1 MKDKGNVIKY
11 YIDESGNTGD
21 LIMTEDNLNFSGQE
35 YFTLACIGFEDNKL
49 KELEEFTKKL
59 RKKYKIQNKELK
71 FGKMKGIFGKKIGF
85 ILELLKYIEEDSKI
99 FIEIVDKK
107 YIIATNIVHC
117 LVNPPYFQLEKDSE
131 ENKQLHLVFSQW
143 IYTYIPND
151 FFINFSNISRT
162 PSEEGLNKLFD
173 DLIQII
179 EEIDSEMSSS
189 MIGNIKESIDDY
201 KIMKK
206 QYAKDRK
213 NLKNNKK
220 YYQRNKE
227 FLQRRKPYTYFLPLP
242 DKNKR
247 GELIGILP
255 HISSFTNLH
264 ARLNFYY
271 DNDLSFISI
280 IHDNQAHFDE
290 IIEHYHKTAI
300 KENDNIDK
308 IFENERANFSF
319 TSITSLEFQDDK
331 NQIGL
336 QVADIFAG
344 FTNKAVDYIINDEKY
359 LTPEEYDILLQVL
372 ASHYYI
378 QDINYVIPI
387 EHNVGKIFEI
397 LEHRVNEIMKN
408 VRIGIDK
415 EQIDNYLLNRLSKV
429 QKSKK

>member
-1 MKDKGNVIKY
+1 MKY

-21 LIMTEDNLNFSGQE
+21 LIMTENNFNFGSQK
-35 YFTLACIGFEDNKL
+35 YFTLACIGFEEHRLIK
-49 KELEEFTKKL
+49 LEEFTMEL
-59 RKKYKIQNKELK
+59 RKKYKIQSRELK

-107 YIIATNIVHC
+107 YIIATNIVNC
-117 LVNPPYFQLEKDSE
+117 LINPPYFQPTQNTE
-131 ENKQLHLVFSQW
+131 EAKKLHLLLAQW
-143 IYTYIPND
+143 VYDFVPNG
-151 FFINFSNISRT
+151 FFINFSNISRN
-162 PSEEGLNKLFD
+162 PSQDGLEKLFSN
-173 DLIQII
+173 LEKIVKKTNT
-179 EEIDSEMSSS
+179 ELTEGVL
-189 MIGNIKESIDDY
+189 GNIKESIDDY
-201 KIMKK
+201 EIMKK
-206 QYAKDRK
+206 QH
-213 NLKNNKK
+213 
-220 YYQRNKE
+220 KE
-227 FLQRRKPYTYFLPLP
+227 SHKTKREAYTYFLPLP
-242 DKNKR
+242 DNNKR

-255 HISSFTNLH
+255 HITSFTNIH

-271 DNDLSFISI
+271 NNDLSSISI

-300 KENDNIDK
+300 KENDNVDK

-359 LTPEEYDILLQVL
+359 LTPEEYDVLLQIL
-372 ASHYYI
+372 ASHYSI

-408 VRIGIDK
+408 VLIGIDK